1 MADTTMI
8 EGLSGTE
15 IINDVLD
22 QIKRKLMYSC
32 DLRDSD
38 SYGQGY
44 SGSIT
49 ISLKLYGMDAT
60 PVDVVVPIQAKA
72 EPPVSTEQTVVIPIQ
87 VEEKVEIPQEED
99 LEAVRE
105 RLKISEPEPM
115 QEPSAEG
122 EARMPERLKR
132 KYTRRS
138 GLPTL
143 ETTAQGG
150 AVDVDD
156 QPSF

>member
-1 MADTTMI
+1 MADVVI

-15 IINDVLD
+15 IINDILD
-22 QIKRKLMYSC
+22 QIKRKLTYSC

-44 SGSIT
+44 SGTIA

-60 PVDVVVPIQAKA
+60 PVEVEVIIPPKV
-72 EPPVSTEQTVVIPIQ
+72 EPPVTNETTVVTPIQ
-87 VEEKVEIPQEED
+87 VEEKVEIPQELD

-105 RLKISEPEPM
+105 RIKVSEPLP
-115 QEPSAEG
+115 EPSATE
-122 EARMPERLKR
+122 ENRMPERLKR
-132 KYTRRS
+132 KYTRRI
-138 GLPTL
+138 GVPTL
-143 ETTAQGG
+143 ETTVTGG
-150 AVDVDD
+150 AVDIDE